1 MAPNKPFSSLKHCV
15 IKPLP
20 KHQCPGC
27 SHKVFT
33 TAGLT
38 KHIQYHHPGLLDD
51 QDNIHSDPHI
61 PNDEDLPP
69 SSSPDVA
76 LSASPPVASP
86 TPDIGMSASH
96 PVGSLSQAHNNAPSP
111 ASLHPS
117 SPAPPS
123 LFHHER
129 PHSPPSFLPHMDID
143 DVIDF
148 FPRSTSP
155 PNQSPSGCSD
165 SPESPI
171 PSHRGDSP
179 HGNAQSPT
187 AEDAPLP
194 SYSQTY
200 HHKLNGM
207 YLFFV
212 PTNLLDFKP
221 QVTSAIYMATISHP
235 TALLL
240 LLLQAPSAAP
250 TTGSPMKIEYNSSL
264 PTFFTIVIK
273 CQRVTWT
280 SYLIL

>member
-27 SHKVFT
+27 SRKVFT

-51 QDNIHSDPHI
+51 QDNIRSDPHI
-61 PNDEDLPP
+61 PNDEDSPP

-76 LSASPPVASP
+76 LLASPPVASP
-86 TPDIGMSASH
+86 MLDVGMSASH

-155 PNQSPSGCSD
+155 PNQSPSGHSD

-171 PSHRGDSP
+171 PSHRGDSL

-187 AEDAPLP
+187 AEDTPILEHIITSLTVCICFLCLQTYLTSNHRSHLRYTWQQYPTQQPSSSSRPQVWPQRLVPLWKSNTIQACQLSLP
-194 SYSQTY
+194 S
-200 HHKLNGM
+200 
-207 YLFFV
+207 
-212 PTNLLDFKP
+212 
-221 QVTSAIYMATISHP
+221 
-235 TALLL
+235 
-240 LLLQAPSAAP
+240 
-250 TTGSPMKIEYNSSL
+250 
-264 PTFFTIVIK
+264 
-273 CQRVTWT
+273 
-280 SYLIL
+280 